1 MSVRKIVVFLHL
13 QWLKQNNMK
22 RITLL
27 LTLVLCMTQT
37 IVAQDIIVTR
47 NSERI
52 DCKVEKVEETAVEYK
67 RTDNPDGPV
76 FVIPTSKIA
85 SILYANGT
93 VQVFEQTTTEPT
105 TQQKPLRNPNIV
117 LYRNGGKIWEKDGGE
132 AENLCDL
139 LGEADYMKYLNAYEQ
154 YTGGETAIIIG
165 WLGALSGLTLVGVG
179 VTDQNTTVMVCGYIL
194 AIAAD
199 ITLPIGYI
207 IRGVNAGR
215 ISRIAEG
222 YNDRSSMLSMNMQV
236 APTLLMADGNVAAGL
251 GVSLRF

>member
-1 MSVRKIVVFLHL
+1 
-13 QWLKQNNMK
+13 MK

-27 LTLVLCMTQT
+27 LTLVLCITQT

-52 DCKVEKVEETAVEYK
+52 DCKVEKVEETAIEYK

-117 LYRNGGKIWEKDGGE
+117 LYRYEGSIWSHNGGKP
-132 AENLCDL
+132 ENLREL
-139 LGEADYMKYLNAYEQ
+139 LGEANYKEYLNANLNYSK
-154 YTGGETAIIIG
+154 GGVAITFG
-165 WLGALSGLTLVGVG
+165 WIDAIVGLGLIYLG
-179 VTDQNTTVMVCGYIL
+179 VTEQQTGLLIGGYVLAVASDILLPVGYIV
-194 AIAAD
+194 
-199 ITLPIGYI
+199 
-207 IRGVNAGR
+207 RGVNAGR